1 MEPVAKVLD
10 ILQGEKEIF
19 MGIGIVLP
27 LLTKLKQ
34 QLTVREFPNLGLI
47 RDRIVASVDKR

>member
-27 LLTKLKQ
+27 LLTKFKQ